1 MNRPHYGYTPRPAH
15 DPHRGVPYRTAGS
28 MPVTPGTVLLV
39 SHDRHLIRSVA
50 HDLLEVRNGVVKL
63 HSGVEESVL
72 SPSFSGGTA
81 GPGVKAA
88 PTPPP
93 RQQKTATAVKKEKK
107 AAQAASSQQR
117 KPGGGPAVKELR
129 KNVARIEKALAAAET
144 EVADLNRQLADPEVF
159 SDHEKA
165 AELGRQ
171 FGEAKDR
178 SLALMDEWTDA
189 SVALERAGG

>member
-1 MNRPHYGYTPRPAH
+1 M
-15 DPHRGVPYRTAGS
+15 
-28 MPVTPGTVLLV
+28 
-39 SHDRHLIRSVA
+39 
-50 HDLLEVRNGVVKL
+50 
-63 HSGVEESVL
+63 
-72 SPSFSGGTA
+72 
-81 GPGVKAA
+81 
-88 PTPPP
+88 
-93 RQQKTATAVKKEKK
+93 
-107 AAQAASSQQR
+107 
-117 KPGGGPAVKELR
+117 KELR

-178 SLALMDEWTDA
+178 SLALMDEWTEA